1 MSTISL
7 VMTVMVPGARGTTP
21 SLATVHISDTMP
33 MLELVDLAL
42 WGAPHGR
49 QPVRRSY
56 GPRAAQWPA
65 FGALE
70 PGQADPSKET
80 PMILV
85 PGANLGTWS

>member
-42 WGAPHGR
+42 WGHHMAGSLC
-49 QPVRRSY
+49 VDLM
-56 GPRAAQWPA
+56 G
-65 FGALE
+65 LE
-70 PGQADPSKET
+70 PPNS
-80 PMILV
+80 
-85 PGANLGTWS
+85 WH